1 MWKKVPQPTILEQ
14 KEAELV
20 ALNVQSASAVQLVQ
34 NTIDGL
40 SETNAQIQA
49 KIEEIDAIQK
59 RFSDAR
65 GGLEATYNKN
75 QRIMQNFKTML
86 CVE

>member
-1 MWKKVPQPTILEQ
+1 MWKKAPQPSILEQ

-20 ALNVQSASAVQLVQ
+20 ALNVQSASAIQLVQ

-65 GGLEATYNKN
+65 GGLEATYSKN
-75 QRIMQNFKTML
+75 ERIMQNFKTML